1 VRHLIGCFDI
11 HLLTRLGHRKYQAA
25 PTWKRHVHINGTI
38 YYSLETQDPNLLF
51 RRIITA
57 EDVTDPDIQT
67 AIEECGEE
75 YHEWLEEADLEDLPH
90 DLELLVHF
98 DNPYRRET
106 IGSFMSY
113 QKQVKFTCCPR
124 DDDADSESGYASSS
138 SVPMSYRIG
147 FPISLFYTRSTELPV
162 VVEVFLKQ
170 SFWLAVESY
179 PMHHTHSH
187 RNLEV
192 AFFEA
197 LVYSANGMTWRQS
210 LNPSCY

>member
-1 VRHLIGCFDI
+1 VRHLIGYFDVL
-11 HLLTRLGHRKYQAA
+11 LLTRLGRRKHQGA

-38 YYSLETQDPNLLF
+38 YYSLEIQDPNRLF

-67 AIEECGEE
+67 AIEECGDE
-75 YHEWLEEADLEDLPH
+75 YHEWLEEADLEDLPY

-98 DNPYRRET
+98 DNPYRRGT

-113 QKQVKFTCCPR
+113 QKEVKFTCCPR
-124 DDDADSESGYASSS
+124 GDSDSESVYASSS
-138 SVPMSYRIG
+138 SVPTSCRTG
-147 FPISLFYTRSTELPV
+147 FPISLFYTRSTDFPA
-162 VVEVFLKQ
+162 VVEVFPKQ
-170 SFWLAVESY
+170 CFWLASESY
-179 PMHHTHSH
+179 PMHHAHSH

-197 LVYSANGMTWRQS
+197 LAHSADGMTWHQS
-210 LNPSCY
+210 LNPTCY

>member
-1 VRHLIGCFDI
+1 MWHLICWFDVL
-11 HLLTRLGHRKYQAA
+11 LLTRLGRRKRQGT

-38 YYSLETQDPNLLF
+38 YYSLETQDPGRLF

-57 EDVTDPDIQT
+57 EDVTNPAIQT
-67 AIEECGEE
+67 AIEVCGNE
-75 YHEWLEEADLEDLPH
+75 YHEWLEEANLEDLPY

-113 QKQVKFTCCPR
+113 QKEIKFTCCPR
-124 DDDADSESGYASSS
+124 DDSDSESVYASSS
-138 SVPMSYRIG
+138 YVPTPCRIG
-147 FPISLFYTRSTELPV
+147 VPISLFYTRSTNFPV
-162 VVEVFLKQ
+162 VVEVFPKQ
-170 SFWLAVESY
+170 SFWLASESY

-197 LVYSANGMTWRQS
+197 ITHSADGMT
-210 LNPSCY
+210 